1 MTLRLG
7 MIRTLALGT
16 VFLGAA
22 SLPAGPAAAQGGAVC
37 AYGPSDYR
45 ACCRQSYARN
55 PRMSA
60 SARADDI
67 DSCMAR
73 GPSRGKSGGKGK
85 QQPKQ
90 QQDDEEDDE

>member
-7 MIRTLALGT
+7 MIRTLALGA
-16 VFLGAA
+16 VVLGAV
-22 SLPAGPAAAQGGAVC
+22 SLEARPAAAQGGAVC
-37 AYGPSDYR
+37 AYGPSSYR

-67 DSCMAR
+67 DACMNR
-73 GPSRGKSGGKGK
+73 GPSRRSKRRNRN
-85 QQPKQ
+85 
-90 QQDDEEDDE
+90 

>member
-16 VFLGAA
+16 AVLGAA
-22 SLPAGPAAAQGGAVC
+22 SLQAGPAAAQGGAVC
-37 AYGPSDYR
+37 AYGPSSYR

-67 DSCMAR
+67 DACMSG
-73 GPSRGKSGGKGK
+73 GPSRRGSRSRNRHR
-85 QQPKQ
+85 
-90 QQDDEEDDE
+90 DDDDD